1 MPALSRRATLAALA
15 GAVSSAGLARPALA
29 QATPTLRFVPTTDL
43 AALDP
48 IWTTGYVVR
57 NHGYMVYD
65 TLFATDAAFRTQPQM
80 AEGLDTAPD
89 GRTASIR
96 LREGLRFHDGAPV
109 LARDCVASIR
119 RWAARDGFGA
129 TLMAHTDELS
139 AADDRTIRF
148 RLKAPFPL
156 LATALGKLSG
166 PVPFMMPERLAATP
180 PQQQIK
186 EAVGSGPF
194 RFLPGEWVQGS
205 RAAWAKFD
213 GYVPRTETPDGMAG
227 GKVVNVARVEW
238 HTIPDPATAIAAM
251 QQGQMDWLE
260 VPTPDLLPVV
270 ARQKDLTVS
279 TLDPAGTYVLL
290 RFNCLQ
296 PPFDDVQVRRAV
308 LHAVNQADYLQAMV
322 GDPSRFRECKAFFPC
337 GTPFSTGTG
346 NAAMAGNLAEA
357 QAMLKRSSY
366 DGRKVVIISATD
378 QPLVSPL
385 GEVTA
390 DLLRRMG
397 MAVDL
402 VATDWG
408 SVLAR
413 RASQKPAEEGG
424 WNIFHTTAV
433 APEFASPASHLALRG
448 TGKAG
453 WAGWFTDPGMERL
466 RDEWF
471 AAPDAA
477 AEKQVA
483 SQMEQRAFDQAPFVP
498 LGQILQPTLFRT
510 NITGIIPA
518 SAPLFWNLRKA

>member
-1 MPALSRRATLAALA
+1 MVTLSRRAALGALAATT
-15 GAVSSAGLARPALA
+15 LARPALA

-65 TLFATDAAFRTQPQM
+65 TLFATDAAFRVRPQM
-80 AEGLDTAPD
+80 AEGLETADD

-96 LREGLRFHDGAPV
+96 LREGLRFHDGATV

-129 TLMAHTDELS
+129 TLMKQTDEL
-139 AADDRTIRF
+139 AAGDDRTIRF

-156 LATALGKLSG
+156 LADALGKLSG
-166 PVPFMMPERLAATP
+166 PVPFMMPERSAQTD
-180 PQQQIK
+180 PQVQIK

-205 RAAWAKFD
+205 SAAWARFD
-213 GYVPRTETPDGMAG
+213 GYVPRDEAPDGMAG

-251 QQGQMDWLE
+251 QRGEMDWLE
-260 VPTPDLLPVV
+260 APAPDLLPVV
-270 ARQKDLTVS
+270 AQQRDLVVS
-279 TLDPAGTYVLL
+279 TLDPIGTYVLL
-290 RFNCLQ
+290 RFNSLQ
-296 PPFDDVQVRRAV
+296 PPFDDVRVRRAV

-322 GDPSRFRECKAFFPC
+322 GDASRYRECKAFFPC
-337 GTPFSTGTG
+337 GTPLSTGEG
-346 NAAMAGNLAEA
+346 NAAMDAKLAEA
-357 QAMLKRSSY
+357 RSMLKASGY
-366 DGRKVVIISATD
+366 DGRPVVVISPSD
-378 QPLVSPL
+378 QPLISPL

-413 RASQKPAEEGG
+413 RASQKPASEGG

-448 TGKAG
+448 TGKAA
-453 WAGWFTDPGMERL
+453 WAGWFSDPRMEQL

-471 AAPDAA
+471 AAPDQA
-477 AEKQVA
+477 AERRVA
-483 SQMEQRAFDQAPFVP
+483 GQMEQEAFDQVPYVP
-498 LGQILQPTLFRT
+498 LGQILQPTLFRSAVS
-510 NITGIIPA
+510 GIVPA
-518 SAPLFWNLRKA
+518 SAPLFWGLRKA